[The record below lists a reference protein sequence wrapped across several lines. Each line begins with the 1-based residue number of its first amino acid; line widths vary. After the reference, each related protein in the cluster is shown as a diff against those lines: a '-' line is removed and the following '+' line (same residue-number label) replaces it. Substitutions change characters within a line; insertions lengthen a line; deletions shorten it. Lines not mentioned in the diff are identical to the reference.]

1 MRRENDKIENMKQS
15 QEAIVIKNP
24 SKQLLNWIENCRAKK
39 LARREEIRNMK
50 PMFTI
55 SVK

>member
-24 SKQLLNWIENCRAKK
+24 SKQLLNWIEKCRAKK

>member
-1 MRRENDKIENMKQS
+1 MKQT

-24 SKQLLNWIENCRAKK
+24 SKHLLEWIDKCRAKK
-39 LARREEIRNMK
+39 MARREEIRNMK

-55 SVK
+55 PVK